1 MAVMLAIGLWGLDR
15 GGMWGDESV
24 TFQVAQRTVPQIW
37 RLLHDV
43 DAVHGLYYL
52 FMHAVL
58 TVHPDEVVLR
68 LPAVCAATVTAGLV
82 AALGVRL
89 AGPRAGLGAGV
100 LYAITPMTGHY
111 AQEGRSYALVA
122 GGVAGATLLLLRAV
136 EGAGARAW
144 WGYGTAVA
152 LTCALHELAV
162 PVLGAHALTLALL
175 RVPRRVWSCW
185 GRAAGAV
192 ALLLLPLVWVSQG
205 QAGQVAWLVP
215 PGWDRVERLARNFAP
230 GPAGP
235 VFWGALLLMAV
246 GLRERRTA
254 AVAVPLLLVPPGI
267 LMTVSQVRPLYH
279 DRYVLYSLAGA
290 SLLVAA
296 GAGRVGRALGRAG
309 CDGPRVRF
317 GKRWV
322 GFGGRRVRV
331 GGRPEGFGGRRV
343 RVGKRW
349 VGFGGRRVRV
359 GKGRVGVGGR
369 RVRVGRRRVGFG
381 GRRVRVGKGRVGFGG
396 RRVRVGK
403 RWVGFGGRRVRV
415 GKGRV
420 GFGGRRVQVGGRP
433 VRFDGRR
440 VRFHGRR
447 VGFGGRRMRV
457 VVGVTGVLA
466 LTGTFLVQ
474 LPVYRKDRSAAHRPD
489 NLAVVS
495 ALAVRQMRP
504 GDPVLFLPSVGRLA
518 ALAYPMGFRRT
529 RDIALRESAP
539 RSGTLWGREAT
550 PGELRRR
557 LASVD
562 RVWVVA
568 EAHVLNPR
576 WSPADPVERTK
587 LAVLRTEFTVREE
600 HTRDGVV
607 LRLHVRRQP
616 GDEPGVPAG
625 IPPGAATTARSPAS
639 RPAARRAP
647 RPRRVRW

>member
-215 PGWDRVERLARNFAP
+215 PGWDRVERLARNFTP

-309 CDGPRVRF
+309 CNGPRVLV

-322 GFGGRRVRV
+322 GFGGRRVLV

-343 RVGKRW
+343 LL
-349 VGFGGRRVRV
+349 
-359 GKGRVGVGGR
+359 
-369 RVRVGRRRVGFG
+369 
-381 GRRVRVGKGRVGFGG
+381 
-396 RRVRVGK
+396 
-403 RWVGFGGRRVRV
+403 
-415 GKGRV
+415 
-420 GFGGRRVQVGGRP
+420 GGRP
-433 VRFDGRR
+433 VWFDGRR

-447 VGFGGRRMRV
+447 LRFGGRRMRV

-495 ALAVRQMRP
+495 ALAVRRMRP

-587 LAVLRTEFTVREE
+587 LAVLRKEFTVREE

>member
-52 FMHAVL
+52 FMHVVL

-68 LPAVCAATVTAGLV
+68 LPAVCAATATAGLV

-89 AGPRAGLGAGV
+89 AGPRVGLGAGV

-136 EGAGARAW
+136 EGTGARAW

-175 RVPRRVWSCW
+175 RVPRRVWAGW
-185 GRAAGAV
+185 GLAAGAA

-215 PGWDRVERLARNFAP
+215 PGWDRVERLARNFTP

-290 SLLVAA
+290 SLLAAA
-296 GAGRVGRALGRAG
+296 GAGRAGRALGRMRFG
-309 CDGPRVRF
+309 GRWVRVHGSRVRF
-317 GKRWV
+317 GGRWV
-322 GFGGRRVRV
+322 RVHGSRVRFGARWVRVHGSRVRFGGRRMRSGGRWSRFLDRRVRAGGCRVRFLVRRARFGGRRVRV
-331 GGRPEGFGGRRV
+331 G
-343 RVGKRW
+343 VGLL
-349 VGFGGRRVRV
+349 
-359 GKGRVGVGGR
+359 
-369 RVRVGRRRVGFG
+369 
-381 GRRVRVGKGRVGFGG
+381 
-396 RRVRVGK
+396 
-403 RWVGFGGRRVRV
+403 
-415 GKGRV
+415 
-420 GFGGRRVQVGGRP
+420 
-433 VRFDGRR
+433 
-440 VRFHGRR
+440 
-447 VGFGGRRMRV
+447 
-457 VVGVTGVLA
+457 GVLA
-466 LTGTFLVQ
+466 LTGTFLTQ
-474 LPVYRKDRSAAHRPD
+474 LPVYRQDRSAAHRPD

-495 ALAVRQMRP
+495 ALAVRRMRP

-518 ALAYPMGFRRT
+518 ALAYPKGFRRA

-539 RSGTLWGREAT
+539 RSGTLWGREAA

-557 LASVD
+557 LASVE

-576 WSPADPVERTK
+576 WSPDDPAERTK
-587 LAVLRTEFTVREE
+587 LALLREEFTVREQY
-600 HTRDGVV
+600 TRDGVV

-616 GDEPGVPAG
+616 AVVAAPPGDPA
-625 IPPGAATTARSPAS
+625 GAATTAGSPAS
-639 RPAARRAP
+639 RPAAPRAP
-647 RPRRVRW
+647 RPRRARW

>member
-1 MAVMLAIGLWGLDR
+1 MLAVGLWGLDR

-58 TVHPDEVVLR
+58 TIHPDEVVLR
-68 LPAVCAATVTAGLV
+68 LPAVCAATATAGLV
-82 AALGVRL
+82 ASLGVRL

-136 EGAGARAW
+136 EGAGTRAW

-175 RVPRRVWSCW
+175 RVPRRMWSCW

-215 PGWDRVERLARNFAP
+215 PGWDRVERLARNFTP

-296 GAGRVGRALGRAG
+296 GAGRVGRALGRMG
-309 CDGPRVRF
+309 CDGRPAGGDGRR
-317 GKRWV
+317 KWIDRRMWV
-322 GFGGRRVRV
+322 GGPRA
-331 GGRPEGFGGRRV
+331 
-343 RVGKRW
+343 W
-349 VGFGGRRVRV
+349 S
-359 GKGRVGVGGR
+359 
-369 RVRVGRRRVGFG
+369 
-381 GRRVRVGKGRVGFGG
+381 
-396 RRVRVGK
+396 
-403 RWVGFGGRRVRV
+403 
-415 GKGRV
+415 
-420 GFGGRRVQVGGRP
+420 
-433 VRFDGRR
+433 DGRR
-440 VRFHGRR
+440 VA
-447 VGFGGRRMRV
+447 VGGRQVR
-457 VVGVTGVLA
+457 GVMGCIAVLA
-466 LTGTFLVQ
+466 LIGTFLTQ
-474 LPVYRKDRSAAHRPD
+474 LPVYRQDRSAAHRPD

-495 ALAVRQMRP
+495 ALAVRRMRP

-518 ALAYPMGFRRT
+518 ALAYPKGFRRAQ
-529 RDIALRESAP
+529 DIALRESAP

-587 LAVLRTEFTVREE
+587 LAVLREEFTVREQ

-616 GDEPGVPAG
+616 GDERPGVPAG
-625 IPPGAATTARSPAS
+625 IPPGAATTARSRAS
-639 RPAARRAP
+639 RPAAPRAP

>member
-1 MAVMLAIGLWGLDR
+1 MKSGQSRGSGRFGAGAPPVAVPMAVMLTIGLWGLDR

-58 TVHPDEVVLR
+58 TVHPGEVVLR
-68 LPAVCAATVTAGLV
+68 LPSVCAATATAGLV

-89 AGPRAGLGAGV
+89 AGPRVGLGAGV
-100 LYAITPMTGHY
+100 LYAITPMAGHY

-122 GGVAGATLLLLRAV
+122 AGVAGATLMLVRAV
-136 EGAGARAW
+136 GEGGVRAW
-144 WGYGTAVA
+144 WPYGTVVG
-152 LTCALHELAV
+152 LTCVLHELAV
-162 PVLGAHALTLALL
+162 PVLGAHAVTLALL
-175 RVPRRVWSCW
+175 RVPRRVWSGW

-192 ALLLLPLVWVSQG
+192 ALLVLPLVWVSQG

-215 PGWDRVERLARNFAP
+215 PGWDRVGRLARNFSP

-254 AVAVPLLLVPPGI
+254 AVALPLLLVPPGI

-279 DRYVLYSLAGA
+279 DRYVLYALAGA

-296 GAGRVGRALGRAG
+296 GAGRVARELGR
-309 CDGPRVRF
+309 
-317 GKRWV
+317 
-322 GFGGRRVRV
+322 
-331 GGRPEGFGGRRV
+331 
-343 RVGKRW
+343 
-349 VGFGGRRVRV
+349 
-359 GKGRVGVGGR
+359 
-369 RVRVGRRRVGFG
+369 
-381 GRRVRVGKGRVGFGG
+381 
-396 RRVRVGK
+396 
-403 RWVGFGGRRVRV
+403 
-415 GKGRV
+415 
-420 GFGGRRVQVGGRP
+420 

-440 VRFHGRR
+440 MR
-447 VGFGGRRMRV
+447 VGARPVRALL
-457 VVGVTGVLA
+457 GVTGVLA
-466 LTGTFLVQ
+466 LTVTFLTQ
-474 LPVYRKDRSAAHRPD
+474 LPVHRQDRSATHRPD

-504 GDPVLFLPSVGRLA
+504 GDPVLFVPSVGRLA
-518 ALAYPMGFRRT
+518 ALAYPKGFQRV

-539 RSGTLWGREAT
+539 RSGTLWGLEAT

-568 EAHVLNPR
+568 ERSALDPR
-576 WSPADPVERTK
+576 RSPPDPVERTK
-587 LAVLRTEFTVREE
+587 LAVLAQEFTVREE
-600 HTRDGVV
+600 YVHEERVRDDVL
-607 LRLHVRRQP
+607 LRLYVRRP
-616 GDEPGVPAG
+616 PGDTPTGDEP
-625 IPPGAATTARSPAS
+625 PGEPSGLRSPGVSAGA
-639 RPAARRAP
+639 PALGAPAPAPSAQDPPFVARHPA
-647 RPRRVRW
+647 